1 MTHRKPITFLAAAAA
16 VPLVAL
22 AAAGC
27 GGGGGATA
35 ASLPPKTASGHA
47 ATVGA
52 ANEGSLGTIL
62 VDSRGRTLYLFGKD
76 SGTKSACFGACATN
90 WPPLRSSG
98 KPTVSGGASASLVST
113 TSRSDGKPQ
122 VAYNGHPLYRFAGDK
137 KPGDTAGQGLTA
149 FGGSWFA
156 LSAAGNQVTGQGSG
170 SSSGSGGAGGY

>member
-35 ASLPPKTASGHA
+35 ATLPPKTASGHA

-52 ANEGSLGTIL
+52 ANEGSLGNIL
-62 VDSRGRTLYLFGKD
+62 VDSQGHTLYLFKKD

-90 WPPLRSSG
+90 WPPLRDAG
-98 KPTVSGGASASLVST
+98 KPTVGSGASRSMVAT
-113 TSRSDGKPQ
+113 TARSDGRPE
-122 VAYNGHPLYRFAGDK
+122 VTYNGHPLYLFTGDS
-137 KPGDTAGQGLTA
+137 KPGNTNGQG
-149 FGGSWFA
+149 
-156 LSAAGNQVTGQGSG
+156 
-170 SSSGSGGAGGY
+170 